1 MRGPSVNID
10 DLLKDIKAQV
20 LPPSGPPPPAPEKV
34 GKSALKTSKA
44 GSTGKNS
51 VVIKL

>member
-1 MRGPSVNID
+1 MKAPSVNID
-10 DLLKDIKAQV
+10 DLLKDIKATV
-20 LPPSGPPPPAPEKV
+20 LPPQGNGPPPPEKIKKGS
-34 GKSALKTSKA
+34 GKP

>member
-1 MRGPSVNID
+1 MKAPSVNID

-20 LPPSGPPPPAPEKV
+20 LPPSGPPPPPPEKV
-34 GKSALKTSKA
+34 GKSALKTSKP

>member
-1 MRGPSVNID
+1 MRSPPNID
-10 DLLKDIKAQV
+10 DLLKDIKKSV
-20 LPPSGPPPPAPEKV
+20 LPPSGPPPPAPEKIRKP
-34 GKSALKTSKA
+34 GKA